1 MKTVQIKTLPRR
13 RRRPMQRLATTPLRQ
28 PAHKAELSRAEI
40 RQIVLDI
47 LG

>member
-1 MKTVQIKTLPRR
+1 MKTVQTKTLPRR
-13 RRRPMQRLATTPLRQ
+13 RHRPMQRLAATPLRQ

>member
-1 MKTVQIKTLPRR
+1 MKTVQTKTFRR
-13 RRRPMQRLATTPLRQ
+13 RPRRPMQRLATTPLRQ

-40 RQIVLDI
+40 RRIVLDI